1 MPTTQSNTSHPP
13 LAFPISLALPFQSSS
28 LLLSAPHSLLCL
40 FVCPARMEAHE
51 GKNLCPFFFFLI
63 IDVYVERDKWS
74 RKNVE
79 CKGITS
85 LSEWGAWNVG
95 SGFPEPT
102 KVRRWEGWAKASL
115 VVPLRSPGPTL
126 GVTGVPTFSATQTT
140 SPCPPHEPR
149 QLKHLEPQSP
159 HGQPRRPRPWQVATG
174 RAHVEVARVQ

>member
-1 MPTTQSNTSHPP
+1 M
-13 LAFPISLALPFQSSS
+13 F
-28 LLLSAPHSLLCL
+28 
-40 FVCPARMEAHE
+40 
-51 GKNLCPFFFFLI
+51 FFFFLI

-115 VVPLRSPGPTL
+115 MVPLRSPGPTL

-140 SPCPPHEPR
+140 SAPLHEPR

-159 HGQPRRPRPWQVATG
+159 HGQPRRRRLWQVATG
-174 RAHVEVARVQ
+174 RAHVELARVQ